1 VYKSFKKGANIM
13 MIAYMSVT
21 LYAPWVHSLKE
32 KRMEVKSLLARVR
45 SKFNVSAAEADA
57 QDFHQTIVLSFA
69 ALAAN
74 AAQADGIMDRILQ
87 FLEENT
93 QAEATRVRREIR

>member
-1 VYKSFKKGANIM
+1 MLV
-13 MIAYMSVT
+13 AYVEVT

-32 KRMEVKSLLARVR
+32 KRMEVKSLLARAR

-57 QDFHQTIVLSFA
+57 QDVHQTIVLSFA

-74 AAQADGIMDRILQ
+74 AAQADGIMDRVLK
-87 FLEENT
+87 FLEANT
-93 QAEATRVRREIR
+93 QAEATRVQREIR